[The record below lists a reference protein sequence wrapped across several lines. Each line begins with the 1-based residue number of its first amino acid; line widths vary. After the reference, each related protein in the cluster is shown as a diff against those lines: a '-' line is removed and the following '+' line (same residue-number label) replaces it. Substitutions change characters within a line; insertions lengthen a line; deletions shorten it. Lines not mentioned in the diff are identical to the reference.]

1 MRFPA
6 KPLSNILPL
15 PVFSSRSYPTNVFF
29 TAFQMQTYDRWSQ
42 SQIWRMSSFKHFTTI
57 FFYGHTSTAITDYRK
72 IMQRGGK
79 FLKISAIS
87 ISTGTQNSTTP
98 RNQIQ
103 SNWAAQN
110 ILYRRRTFCIL
121 AMSSQDCL
129 KKLCQSGWKTY
140 KVWLKEFRLLWQQ
153 QLARA
158 DKILGLTVE
167 GKLGMCNYWAKETV
181 PQRKCMSQPRRFI

>member
-6 KPLSNILPL
+6 KPLSNTLPL

-29 TAFQMQTYDRWSQ
+29 YSFLNANLRQVTSRPDLEDEQLQALYNDFFLWSYKYGYNRLQKNHVKRW
-42 SQIWRMSSFKHFTTI
+42 KI
-57 FFYGHTSTAITDYRK
+57 FEDFR
-72 IMQRGGK
+72 
-79 FLKISAIS
+79 
-87 ISTGTQNSTTP
+87 STGTQNSTTP

-129 KKLCQSGWKTY
+129 KKLCQSGWKTD

-167 GKLGMCNYWAKETV
+167 GKLGMWNYWAKETV
-181 PQRKCMSQPRRFI
+181 PKRKLHVSA

>member
-1 MRFPA
+1 
-6 KPLSNILPL
+6 
-15 PVFSSRSYPTNVFF
+15 
-29 TAFQMQTYDRWSQ
+29 MQTYDRWNP
-42 SQIWRMSSFKHFTTI
+42 SQIWRMSSFKNFTTI
-57 FFYGHTSTAITDYRK
+57 FFYDHTSTAVIDYRK

-79 FLKISAIS
+79 FLRISAIS

-129 KKLCQSGWKTY
+129 KKLCQSGWKTD
-140 KVWLKEFRLLWQQ
+140 KVWLKEIRLLWQQ

-167 GKLGMCNYWAKETV
+167 GKLGTCNYWAKETV
-181 PQRKCMSQPRRFI
+181 PKRKLHVSAQKIHLVMI